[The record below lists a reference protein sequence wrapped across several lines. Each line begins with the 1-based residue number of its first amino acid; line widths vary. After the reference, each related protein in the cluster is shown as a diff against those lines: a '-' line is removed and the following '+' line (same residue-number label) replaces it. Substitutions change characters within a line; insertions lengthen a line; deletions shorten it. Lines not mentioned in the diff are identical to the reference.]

1 MPTDIQPIAGLST
14 EQSTGADLRRAREPA
29 ADTLRQRIQDELR

>member
-1 MPTDIQPIAGLST
+1 MPTASSRSLGERT